1 MPIFALI
8 CQIKLGMIKKHAF
21 ASRLSRKIV
30 LITSVVF
37 LIAVLAVGAIGI
49 KVSRDSSLDLAEELL
64 SHAASE
70 VETPLKQ
77 TEQLANHVARFI
89 EELNSRGEILDTLSL
104 FHLFERTVAD
114 DPNIL
119 GVGIFYEPYM
129 YDREQRF
136 GGIYLLHDAA
146 TGEIVH
152 EIDFDEQ
159 CEEYDWDYFTFD
171 WYTNARVDGD
181 SKWVSPYMDV
191 MEEGDSI
198 LTTTYSCPLR
208 DGGGN
213 IFAVFTADVSLD
225 WVKDRLEE
233 FKPYPSSSIVVADAD
248 LRYICNPIA
257 ENITEGTL
265 YDTPFMENF
274 SIGLDFMSSDALM
287 DEMEKSGNIR
297 LSNGGNSAF
306 CVFKR
311 LSNGWILG
319 VNSLYA
325 DAFRGI
331 FTMLVILAAMTVL
344 GLLVLFLSSRRI
356 INRESSPISD
366 FAMAASKITGGRFD
380 VPISRTG
387 TQDELED
394 LGDALR
400 YMQQSVTDYIEKL
413 ETTMSEKRR
422 LESELDVARNIQM
435 QMLSKQ
441 FPHMEHAGV
450 YASCTPAR
458 EVGGDLYDFVVSG
471 NNLYFVLGDVSGKGV
486 PAALLM
492 AITIAAFR
500 AIGKKGHDIAEIA
513 SRVNN
518 TFCRS
523 NDDLM
528 FVTLVVGKLDLET
541 GHVSFCNAGHNPMM
555 LVDDRGKAEFIKC
568 RPNLACGVM
577 EGFKY
582 VEEGF
587 DMKSGSR
594 LIVYTDGITEAE
606 DSAKNQYG
614 EERLLKWG
622 EKCFSASSDRD
633 AVNSLS
639 ESVQDFV
646 SGAEPND
653 DRTILT
659 LSYRKTSD

>member
-1 MPIFALI
+1 MPIFAHI
-8 CQIKLGMIKKHAF
+8 HKITNMKKRAF

-30 LITSVVF
+30 LITSIVF
-37 LIAVLAVGAIGI
+37 LIAVLAVGAIGV

-64 SHAASE
+64 SHAANE

-89 EELNSRGEILDTLSL
+89 EELNNKGEILDTLNL
-104 FHLFERTVAD
+104 FHLFEKTVAD

-119 GVGIFYEPYM
+119 GLGIFYEPYM
-129 YDREQRF
+129 YDRSQRF
-136 GGIYLLHDAA
+136 GGIYLLHDAG

-171 WYTNARVDGD
+171 WYTNARVEGE

-208 DGGGN
+208 DNDGN

-225 WVKDRLEE
+225 WVKDRLDQL
-233 FKPYPSSSIVVADAD
+233 KPYPSSSIVVADAD

-257 ENITEGTL
+257 EDMTEGTL
-265 YDTPFMENF
+265 YDTPFLKD
-274 SIGLDFMSSDALM
+274 IPAGLDVDSSDALM
-287 DEMEKSGNIR
+287 ALMEKDGNIR
-297 LSNGGNSAF
+297 LSANGNVAF
-306 CVFKR
+306 CVFQR
-311 LSNGWILG
+311 LSNGWVLG

-325 DAFRGI
+325 DAFKGI
-331 FTMLVILAAMTVL
+331 FTMLVILAAMTVI
-344 GLLVLFLSSRRI
+344 GLLVLFFSSRRI
-356 INRESSPISD
+356 IHRESSPISD
-366 FAMAASKITGGRFD
+366 FAVAASKITGGRFD
-380 VPISRTG
+380 VPIKETG

-458 EVGGDLYDFVVSG
+458 EVGGDLYDFVISG
-471 NNLYFVLGDVSGKGV
+471 DSIYFVLGDVSGKGV

-528 FVTLVVGKLDLET
+528 FVTLVVGKLNLET
-541 GHVSFCNAGHNPMM
+541 GHVTFCNAGHNPMV
-555 LVDDRGKAEFIKC
+555 LIDDNGGASFIKC
-568 RPNLACGVM
+568 KPNLACGVL

-582 VEEGF
+582 EEESF
-587 DMKSGSR
+587 DMKPGYR
-594 LIVYTDGITEAE
+594 LLVYSDGITEAE
-606 DSAKNQYG
+606 DTVKNQYG
-614 EERLLKWG
+614 EPRLLEW
-622 EKCFSASSDRD
+622 ASNCSSTCSDKE
-633 AVNSLS
+633 AVNSLA
-639 ESVQDFV
+639 ESVQEFV

-653 DRTILT
+653 DRTILS
-659 LSYRKTSD
+659 LSFPNI